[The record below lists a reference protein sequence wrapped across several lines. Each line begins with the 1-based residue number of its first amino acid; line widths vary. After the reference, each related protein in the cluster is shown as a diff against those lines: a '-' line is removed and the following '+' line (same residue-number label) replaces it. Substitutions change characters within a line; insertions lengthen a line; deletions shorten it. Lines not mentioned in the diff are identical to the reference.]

1 MNAKNQISVI
11 GLGHVG
17 LPTAI
22 LLANGGYKVHGVDI
36 NKSLI
41 ADLQKNKTKI
51 NEKDFLRL
59 FLSKKVKKNLNFRHS
74 VHESDTYLIAVPT
87 PIKPKSKKADLS
99 MVINAVHNISLHLKE
114 DDLIIIES
122 TSPIG
127 IVELIQKFI
136 LQKRKDLFYK
146 SKPLFHIAYCPERV
160 LPGNLVHELENN
172 SRVIGGNT
180 DIASNKAKKIYESF
194 CKGEI
199 ILAESKVAEA
209 VKLLENSYR
218 DINIAFANEMSLLL
232 DSHKIDSRKTFHLA
246 NMHPRVNIL
255 SSGIGV
261 GGHCIPIDPYFLIES
276 SDFSSILKT
285 ARKINDSMPVK
296 TSQKI
301 RKFINKNKLN
311 SITILGLSYK
321 PDISDFRESPAIE
334 VVKLLSKS
342 QSKFKTNLKISVY
355 DPFQTTEMKSLLP
368 KGIKIL
374 KDLKAMKGN
383 NAIILVNHSIFES
396 MKDLSCRLINID

>member
-1 MNAKNQISVI
+1 
-11 GLGHVG
+11 
-17 LPTAI
+17 
-22 LLANGGYKVHGVDI
+22 
-36 NKSLI
+36 
-41 ADLQKNKTKI
+41 
-51 NEKDFLRL
+51 
-59 FLSKKVKKNLNFRHS
+59 
-74 VHESDTYLIAVPT
+74 
-87 PIKPKSKKADLS
+87 
-99 MVINAVHNISLHLKE
+99 
-114 DDLIIIES
+114 
-122 TSPIG
+122 
-127 IVELIQKFI
+127 
-136 LQKRKDLFYK
+136 
-146 SKPLFHIAYCPERV
+146 
-160 LPGNLVHELENN
+160 
-172 SRVIGGNT
+172 
-180 DIASNKAKKIYESF
+180 
-194 CKGEI
+194 
-199 ILAESKVAEA
+199 
-209 VKLLENSYR
+209 
-218 DINIAFANEMSLLL
+218 
-232 DSHKIDSRKTFHLA
+232 
-246 NMHPRVNIL
+246 MHPRVNIL